1 MKLNIMMLG
10 ILAGVSLFLGF
21 VIYSVAVGAIF
32 PSIHK
37 LTAALICSGEVKVE
51 SVQYYPP
58 SGGVGWKNHVYCIDE
73 GNQKEITI
81 PAIGV
86 TGLVAS
92 AVIFVLLAFR
102 RRKSLVKP

>member
-37 LTAALICSGEVKVE
+37 LSAPLICSGEVKVE

-58 SGGVGWKNHVYCIDE
+58 SGGVGWKNHVYCIE
-73 GNQKEITI
+73 QGNQKEITF

-86 TGLVAS
+86 TGLIAS
-92 AVIFVLLAFR
+92 AIIFVLLTFWM
-102 RRKSLVKP
+102 RKRLVQP